1 MTDPITLRAAE
12 ELAASS
18 HILVPLHDLYQ
29 TLVSEGMMSRTN
41 LEMFDYLLASDPRF
55 EIIEGFGDLGILS
68 ETTQTQL
75 ELQGFWGGP
84 LVMLRSRADEP
95 HALRKDVLYH
105 LREMNIALET
115 AWQMRPADDPEIE
128 AELIGMLMMADMLER
143 EVKSSLPSGLE
154 GAAIHNA
161 QSLGDA

>member
-12 ELAASS
+12 ELAASN
-18 HILVPLHDLYQ
+18 HILVPLHDLYE
-29 TLVSEGMMSRTN
+29 TLVSEGMMSRTK

-105 LREMNIALET
+105 K
-115 AWQMRPADDPEIE
+115 
-128 AELIGMLMMADMLER
+128 ER
-143 EVKSSLPSGLE
+143 FPSTKGHKATQSKEERTFVRIRVISWPRNEKGSAFLVP
-154 GAAIHNA
+154 GFLSA
-161 QSLGDA
+161 QE